1 MIEIRKKVLNKE
13 RRLYS
18 DASIRVRSRR
28 LLKSAVLH
36 DRQQWTHSGRLLAFK
51 KLTLLLLEVVGR
63 FKFSISKYMRNS
75 IGKGLV
81 SPLVEVSLDA
91 QCV

>member
-1 MIEIRKKVLNKE
+1 M
-13 RRLYS
+13 
-18 DASIRVRSRR
+18 D
-28 LLKSAVLH
+28 
-36 DRQQWTHSGRLLAFK
+36 HSGRLLAFK